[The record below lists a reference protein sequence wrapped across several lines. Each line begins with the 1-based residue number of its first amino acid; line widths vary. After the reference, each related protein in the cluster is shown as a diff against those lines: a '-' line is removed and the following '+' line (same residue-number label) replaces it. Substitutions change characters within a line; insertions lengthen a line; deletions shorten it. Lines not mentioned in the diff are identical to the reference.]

1 MTEEGL
7 ADALS
12 ISKHVMSKSIK
23 GSKSVNV
30 SELAKIASIIG
41 TTIDSLLMVN
51 TNSEAIESM
60 A

>member
-1 MTEEGL
+1 
-7 ADALS
+7 
-12 ISKHVMSKSIK
+12 MSKSIK
-23 GSKSVNV
+23 GTKSVNV